1 MCVFGGL
8 KLKIKS
14 KLFQIKKKI
23 LRVLEG
29 ANTNCFLG
37 KMMVF
42 RSVIKVYKKLEKT
55 SNNND
60 GPNTCSSNKLYT
72 FWGNVEENKTDLIK
86 KTTKMD
92 FKFYE
97 QLMTVNVKKFCNFI

>member
-1 MCVFGGL
+1 M
-8 KLKIKS
+8 KIKS

-42 RSVIKVYKKLEKT
+42 RSVIKVYKKLEKKQVIIMMGLT
-55 SNNND
+55 HAA
-60 GPNTCSSNKLYT
+60 
-72 FWGNVEENKTDLIK
+72 LINSTLSGEMLK
-86 KTTKMD
+86 KT
-92 FKFYE
+92 
-97 QLMTVNVKKFCNFI
+97 KKI